1 VDRETPKF
9 EAPAA
14 MEGSAFPERLALRED
29 FVKKEKLTETLAA
42 LPTSTKVAL
51 GFKTAELLMD
61 CQYDQKQCSIE

>member
-1 VDRETPKF
+1 
-9 EAPAA
+9 